1 MVATAVVGVVTVLVF
16 MWRTVLAV
24 RYLFCSL
31 MIRGDVQY
39 NIIHSNAD
47 MISLYYD
54 ITKLVVVS

>member
-24 RYLFCSL
+24 RDLFCSL
-31 MIRGDVQY
+31 MIRDVQY

-47 MISLYYD
+47 TISLHYD